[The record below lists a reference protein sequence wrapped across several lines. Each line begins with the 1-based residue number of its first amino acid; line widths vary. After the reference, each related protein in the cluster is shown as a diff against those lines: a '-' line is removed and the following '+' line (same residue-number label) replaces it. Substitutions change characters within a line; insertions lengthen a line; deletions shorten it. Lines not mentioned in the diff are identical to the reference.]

1 MDIQTQSKTISS
13 MPTKTIQSFGLLLL
27 ILILFKFAISFVLVH
42 PAYHLQRDEYL
53 YLDEGNH
60 LAWGFLEVPP
70 SLALQ
75 AWITKL
81 TGNSWLMIRFW
92 PALFGALTMWVIG
105 LTVKR
110 LGGGLFALALAGI
123 GFLASAYLRINI
135 LFQPNALEYL
145 YWSVY
150 LYLLVGYSQKP
161 KASYL
166 YALGLFVGL
175 GLLNKY
181 SVIFFLAG
189 AFPALLLTPQRKMLW
204 QRGFYLSM
212 GMALLIVLPNLIW
225 QLNHNI
231 PFWQHMQE
239 LKEKQLDLVKPID
252 FLLDQLIMNLPAAI
266 IWLAGLLALFLADWA
281 RPYRLIGWIYL
292 FVIGLF
298 LVLHGKS
305 YYALGLYPILLAFG
319 GVTWEKLLA
328 NSWRFYVRPVLL
340 LIPVI
345 LVAPVVPLLVPVLS
359 PEATARY
366 CQKFK
371 AIGILRW
378 EDGQDHAL
386 PQDYADMLGWSE
398 IARLVRE
405 AYTSLPASERAQAN
419 IWCDNY
425 GQAGAVNFYNQAFGL
440 PRAHSTNA
448 SYALWCPPQ
457 ITAKTIILVSDNP
470 SDLLPHFKSATIVG
484 RITHP
489 LAREKG
495 THVSILR
502 QPDTALYQM
511 WNNEITTERQRFNV
525 K

>member
-1 MDIQTQSKTISS
+1 
-13 MPTKTIQSFGLLLL
+13 MPAKLIQSFGLLLL
-27 ILILFKFAISFVLVH
+27 FLVLFKFAISFVLVH
-42 PAYHLQRDEYL
+42 PAYQLQRDEYL

-81 TGNSWLMIRFW
+81 TGNSWIMIRFW

-105 LTVKR
+105 LNVKR
-110 LGGGLFALALAGI
+110 LSGGLFALALAGI

-135 LFQPNALEYL
+135 LFQPNALEVL

-150 LYLLVGYSQKP
+150 LYLLVCYGQKP
-161 KASYL
+161 KANYL

-181 SVIFFLAG
+181 SVVFFVAG
-189 AFPALLLTPQRKMLW
+189 AFPALWLTPQRKMLW
-204 QRGFYLSM
+204 QREFYLSM
-212 GMALLIVLPNLIW
+212 GIALVIVLPNLIW

-239 LKEKQLDLVKPID
+239 LKEKQLDLVQPVD
-252 FLLDQLIMNLPAAI
+252 FLLDQLMMNFAGVF
-266 IWLAGLLALFLADWA
+266 IWMSGLAALFFAAWA
-281 RPYRLIGWIYL
+281 RPYRVIGWIYL
-292 FVIGLF
+292 FVISLF
-298 LVLHGKS
+298 LMLHGKS
-305 YYALGLYPILLAFG
+305 YYVLGLYPILLAFG
-319 GVTWEKLLA
+319 GVTWEKLL
-328 NSWRFYVRPVLL
+328 STGWRFYVRPVLL
-340 LIPVI
+340 LFPLI

-371 AIGILRW
+371 ATGILRW
-378 EDGQDHAL
+378 EDGQDHTL
-386 PQDYADMLGWSE
+386 PQDYADMLGWKE
-398 IARLVRE
+398 IAGLVRQ
-405 AYTSLPASERAQAN
+405 AYASLPASERAQTN

-440 PRAHSTNA
+440 PRAYSTNA
-448 SYALWCPPQ
+448 SYALWCPPKV
-457 ITAKTIILVSDNP
+457 TAKTIILVSDDP
-470 SDLLPHFKSATIVG
+470 SDLVSHFKSAHIIG
-484 RITHP
+484 RITNP
-489 LAREKG
+489 FARERG

-502 QPDTALYQM
+502 QPDAALYQM
-511 WNNEITTERQRFNV
+511 WNNEINTTRQKFGL